1 MCKLDTVIRTTEQG
15 YSPTNVIKRGKSI
28 EQIEYMTNI
37 LFALAKRLQKPLD
50 KTLESLEER
59 DLFPILDK
67 AYQNR
72 NIKSSSA
79 VLKELK
85 DNILAI

>member
-1 MCKLDTVIRTTEQG
+1 MCKLDTIIKTTEQG
-15 YSPTNVIKRGKSI
+15 YNPVNVVKRGKSM

-50 KTLESLEER
+50 KTLECLEKMN
-59 DLFPILDK
+59 LFPILDN
-67 AYQNR
+67 AYHSR
-72 NIKSSSA
+72 NKKSSSA
-79 VLKELK
+79 VLKELT